1 MLTLGDAR
9 FWGDGNT
16 RSEFKLSS
24 LICVY
29 VWGGWYMHV
38 LLNSLIGTCTYHS
51 VCAPQNSIIDM
62 CAHHGMFT
70 YLLIIVYDHWP
81 SKTLFLWGWEIV
93 RPVNSKCQ
101 VALFPVFFA
110 EYTNCEYK
118 WKPIP
123 TNKCVRFQKKCC
135 FYAILFGWD
144 LWNMMY
150 SVVLYNNWSLV
161 TVLLR
166 PAWLSWT
173 TKAVEP
179 FSYQPHLHWTSL
191 DPHAQKELQLNSFFH
206 RPPLKKPSFATKV
219 TPGLDK
225 LWITLIIE

>member
-1 MLTLGDAR
+1 M
-9 FWGDGNT
+9 
-16 RSEFKLSS
+16 SS
-24 LICVY
+24 GSFSC
-29 VWGGWYMHV
+29 
-38 LLNSLIGTCTYHS
+38 
-51 VCAPQNSIIDM
+51 
-62 CAHHGMFT
+62 
-70 YLLIIVYDHWP
+70 
-81 SKTLFLWGWEIV
+81 
-93 RPVNSKCQ
+93 
-101 VALFPVFFA
+101 VFFA

-179 FSYQPHLHWTSL
+179 FSFQPHLHSTSV

-219 TPGLDK
+219 TPGLASTMDNFNNRINSSMGPIKK
-225 LWITLIIE
+225 LNSLLPF

>member
-1 MLTLGDAR
+1 M
-9 FWGDGNT
+9 
-16 RSEFKLSS
+16 SS
-24 LICVY
+24 GSFSCFF
-29 VWGGWYMHV
+29 
-38 LLNSLIGTCTYHS
+38 LLNIQIVNISKS
-51 VCAPQNSIIDM
+51 Q
-62 CAHHGMFT
+62 
-70 YLLIIVYDHWP
+70 YLRINLFA
-81 SKTLFLWGWEIV
+81 SKV
-93 RPVNSKCQ
+93 KNA
-101 VALFPVFFA
+101 VA
-110 EYTNCEYK
+110 
-118 WKPIP
+118 
-123 TNKCVRFQKKCC
+123 
-135 FYAILFGWD
+135 YAILFGWG

-166 PAWLSWT
+166 PTWLSWT